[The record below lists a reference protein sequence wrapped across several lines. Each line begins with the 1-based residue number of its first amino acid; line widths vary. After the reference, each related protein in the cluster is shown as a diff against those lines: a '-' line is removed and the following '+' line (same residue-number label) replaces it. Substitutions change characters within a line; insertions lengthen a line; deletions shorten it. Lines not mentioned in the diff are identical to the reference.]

1 MNKVSTIVSLEYD
14 LHIVKSKL
22 VNAQKVAS
30 DVQSKFDTADI
41 EYFSVHVHVQGFVSD
56 NVFILTLQIKI
67 TKDAF
72 IVLALLCM
80 IY

>member
-1 MNKVSTIVSLEYD
+1 MNKISPKFSLEY
-14 LHIVKSKL
+14 LICIAKSELVK
-22 VNAQKVAS
+22 AQKVAS
-30 DVQSKFDTADI
+30 DMQSKFDTADS

-72 IVLALLCM
+72 IVLALLFL
-80 IY
+80 